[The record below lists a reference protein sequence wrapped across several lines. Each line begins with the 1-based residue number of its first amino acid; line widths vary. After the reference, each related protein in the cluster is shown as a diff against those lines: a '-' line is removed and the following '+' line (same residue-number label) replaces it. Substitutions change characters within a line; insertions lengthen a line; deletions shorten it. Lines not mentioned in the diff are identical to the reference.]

1 MEEISA
7 RLLELSLTF
16 MAPLMDSG
24 RAGLDNRI
32 RSEMVIDRKKC
43 SLREIEK
50 KKRKIRA
57 DILVKHIFIAFE
69 SKIYTGTTLFH
80 TFNTCVE
87 NCVKIQRTFIAN
99 ITS

>member
-50 KKRKIRA
+50 KKENKSG
-57 DILVKHIFIAFE
+57 HF
-69 SKIYTGTTLFH
+69 SKAHFYSVRI
-80 TFNTCVE
+80 
-87 NCVKIQRTFIAN
+87 
-99 ITS
+99 

>member
-50 KKRKIRA
+50 KKKKIG
-57 DILVKHIFIAFE
+57 K
-69 SKIYTGTTLFH
+69 
-80 TFNTCVE
+80 
-87 NCVKIQRTFIAN
+87 
-99 ITS
+99 

>member
-50 KKRKIRA
+50 KKKIG
-57 DILVKHIFIAFE
+57 K
-69 SKIYTGTTLFH
+69 
-80 TFNTCVE
+80 
-87 NCVKIQRTFIAN
+87 
-99 ITS
+99 